1 MSKAT
6 KFLVRSVGESF
17 WRAGLHFTREG
28 VEVDASELTSAQQ
41 EAITA
46 EPQLMVSPVPAET
59 AADDSRKKKS

>member
-41 EAITA
+41 EAIRA
-46 EPQLMVSPVPAET
+46 ERQLTVSPVPAET
-59 AADDSRKKKS
+59 AADDVKKKKS